1 MATRAKPA
9 TETVDP
15 EVAAVADQPI
25 EVENDAGDLNIFQR
39 IAAISREAGALA
51 PESKGG
57 VPFAFRG
64 VDGTVAH
71 LTPFLNKY
79 GVFLV
84 PSAVRHKV
92 SERELMNVDK
102 ATKAVTPSGRVLK
115 TSKVEATYDV
125 YGPDGFGFS
134 VEVPGL
140 ADDYADRSTAQAMSV
155 AYRIA
160 LLQLFH
166 LPTHTKDP
174 EETGEEVQKI
184 TANIAAGE
192 GTVATVRGPKAV
204 EAAKAQNAGKAPTS
218 ISRLQQEAKALGRQ
232 LGIEPAEMN
241 ALGAK
246 LSGDKPVDV
255 WFNDALIMEQIR
267 DDLKA
272 RADA

>member
-1 MATRAKPA
+1 MAARTTAAKA

-15 EVAAVADQPI
+15 EIEAVANQPI
-25 EVENDAGDLNIFQR
+25 EALSEDLNIFQR
-39 IAAISREAGALA
+39 IAAISKEAGALA

-84 PSAVRHKV
+84 PSRVDHKV

-166 LPTHTKDP
+166 LPTHTKEP
-174 EETGEEVQKI
+174 EETGEDVAKI
-184 TANIAAGE
+184 TAGINDE
-192 GTVATVRGPKAV
+192 QQPTVRGPKAV
-204 EAAKAQNAGKAPTS
+204 ETAKANQSGPAPTS
-218 ISRLQQEAKALGRQ
+218 ISRLQAEAKALGRK
-232 LGIEPAEMN
+232 LGVDSGELN
-241 ALGAK
+241 ALGEK
-246 LSGDKPVDV
+246 LSGTADMDV
-255 WFNDALIMEQIR
+255 WFNDVLIMEQIR
-267 DDLKA
+267 DNLKA
-272 RADA
+272 RAEA